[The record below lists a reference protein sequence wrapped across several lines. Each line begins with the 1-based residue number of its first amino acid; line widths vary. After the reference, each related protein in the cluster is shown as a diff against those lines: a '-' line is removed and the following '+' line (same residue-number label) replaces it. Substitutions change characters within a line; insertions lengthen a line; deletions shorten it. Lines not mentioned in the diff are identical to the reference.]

1 MAHPREKDWSDD
13 AFLGG
18 RIQALQPRSGYR
30 AGIDAVLL
38 AAAVP
43 AVGGERI
50 IEAGTG
56 VGVAALCLASR
67 VENLTVTGVEVQPQL
82 CEAARDNAARN
93 RLDHRVAVVQ
103 GDVCAGAKAT
113 DSTGL
118 KPESFD
124 RVFANPPYF
133 QAGQVRLP
141 PDPVRARSHAAE
153 PGDLDRWMRF
163 MVSMV
168 RPSGTMTLIHTAEA
182 LPRLLAA
189 CENRF
194 GGLHIVP
201 IHPRPGTA
209 ANRVVLHGTKASR
222 APVRLMHGV
231 CLHRPD
237 GSYEPEIENV
247 LRFGAALG
255 WFETNPSCGGE

>member
-1 MAHPREKDWSDD
+1 MAHPREGDWSDD

-18 RIQALQPRSGYR
+18 RVQALQPRAGYR

-43 AVGGERI
+43 ALRGERI
-50 IEAGTG
+50 LEVGAG
-56 VGVAALCLASR
+56 VGVATLCLAAR
-67 VENLTVTGVEVQPQL
+67 VDDLTVTGVELQPQL
-82 CEAARDNAARN
+82 CEAARDNVTRN
-93 RLDHRVAVVQ
+93 RLDHRVVVVQ
-103 GDVCAGAKAT
+103 GDVCAGTRAA
-113 DSTGL
+113 DATGL

-133 QAGQVRLP
+133 QLGQVRLP
-141 PDPVRARSHAAE
+141 PDPVRARSHTAD

-168 RPSGTMTLIHTAEA
+168 KPSGTMTMIHTAEA

-201 IHPRPGTA
+201 IHPRPGVA
-209 ANRVVLHGTKASR
+209 ANRVLLHGVKASK
-222 APVRLMHGV
+222 APLKLMHSV
-231 CLHRPD
+231 ALHRAD
-237 GSYEPEIENV
+237 GSYEEKIEKV
-247 LRFGAALG
+247 LRYGRTLG
-255 WFETNPSCGGE
+255 WFETNASCDEG